1 MRKIIWLAIGMIL
14 VSASLTA
21 AIELQP
27 KDASPDGAMTDSE
40 NALPYVPGEILVK
53 YRPSVTVA
61 AKTEIAT
68 LHGLAAKKEI
78 PGIGTMV
85 FNLPQGLD
93 VESAVNQLMDDPRV
107 EYAEPNYY
115 AYPTATP
122 NDPAYSSQWGLN
134 NVGQNVAG
142 VSGKPNADI
151 NAPEAWDLSIGNEGI
166 IIAIIDT
173 GVDIY
178 HPDIRPN
185 LWINKGEM
193 AGYAALGDWKPN
205 GIDDDGN
212 GYVDDIVGWD
222 FHFNSNN
229 PNDESRQFGGHGTHV
244 AGIAAARG
252 NNGAGVT
259 GVSWKARIMALA
271 AMDYNDGS
279 LPVSDVAGAVGYA
292 ERMGAHV
299 INLSLGLYQ
308 DTQTLRDAIKAVNR
322 AVIVCAAGND
332 GTDNDHRP
340 HYPSS
345 YSKVNLIAVAATD
358 QFDQWASFSNFGHS
372 SVDVAAPGVRI
383 YSTYSRFVETAGY
396 AFLGG
401 TSMACPMVSG
411 LAALVRAGNGS
422 LSPVQ
427 VVSIIKGSVDKL
439 SSLNGRIATGGRINA
454 LRALQ
459 AAGVSGGSGGD
470 SDGGGGGCFI
480 RTLQTVH

>member
-1 MRKIIWLAIGMIL
+1 MRKIVWLIIGLIIF
-14 VSASLTA
+14 STSFAA

-27 KDASPDGAMTDSE
+27 KEAPSDSE
-40 NALPYVPGEILVK
+40 TIHVENTLPYVPGEILVK
-53 YRPSVTVA
+53 YRPS
-61 AKTEIAT
+61 AT
-68 LHGLAAKKEI
+68 TATKNNITTMHGLTEKREI
-78 PGIGTMV
+78 IGIGTTL
-85 FNLPQGLD
+85 FKLPQGLD
-93 VESAVNQLMDDPRV
+93 VESALNQLKDDPSV

-122 NDPAYSSQWGLN
+122 NDPAFSSQWGLN

-151 NAPEAWDLSIGNEGI
+151 NAPEAWDLAVGNENI

-173 GVDIY
+173 GVDIF

-193 AGYAALGDWKPN
+193 AGYAALSDWKPN

-212 GYVDDIVGWD
+212 GYVDDIAGWD
-222 FHFNSNN
+222 FQFNSNN

-259 GVSWKARIMALA
+259 GVNWVARIMALA
-271 AMDYNDGS
+271 AMDYRDGG
-279 LPVSDVAGAVGYA
+279 LPVSNLADALGYA

-308 DTQTLRDAIKAVNR
+308 DTQTLKDAINAVNR

-332 GTDNDHRP
+332 GSDNDSRP

-345 YSKVNLIAVAATD
+345 YSKANLIAVAATD
-358 QFDQWASFSNFGHS
+358 QSDQEASFSNFGHT

-383 YSTYSRFVETAGY
+383 YSTYSRFVDPAGY
-396 AFLGG
+396 KFLPG
-401 TSMACPMVSG
+401 TSMASPMVAG
-411 LAALVRAGNGS
+411 LAALVRAGNGA

-427 VVSIIKGSVDKL
+427 VVSTIKGSVDKL
-439 SSLNGRIATGGRINA
+439 PTLSGRISTGGRINA

-459 AAGVSGGSGGD
+459 AAGVSGGSDD
-470 SDGGGGGCFI
+470 SDGGSGCFI
-480 RTLQTVH
+480 RTLQSVH